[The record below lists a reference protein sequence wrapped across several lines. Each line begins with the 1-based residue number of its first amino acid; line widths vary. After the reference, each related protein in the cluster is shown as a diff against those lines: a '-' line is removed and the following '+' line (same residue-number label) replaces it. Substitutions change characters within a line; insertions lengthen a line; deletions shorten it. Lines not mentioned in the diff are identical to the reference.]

1 MLYWIYNADCLFLY
15 TGVLF
20 LKYKFVLCVCSLIFC
35 ISVFYLNYFQ
45 FNMLFSECFYIFV
58 EYEFKKIIMK
68 KLLTTLMCALV
79 GGTALAQWTPT
90 SAKVDRKQ
98 KSGEVTITGIRGYYK
113 LDLDLLR
120 SQLNGAQEM
129 GRNAKPV
136 VISIPT
142 LSGKIERFNV
152 YSFPV
157 VVKSLADKY
166 QLGSYVGA
174 SIDDP
179 TKTIR
184 FSVSPRGFN
193 SMIMQDG
200 QYEFIDPQDKDK
212 TVYGIHPKTLQTGS
226 KSFLCTTN
234 ESPAAVKAVEKMLEK
249 GKSFTNQVNDFSK
262 MSDKKYRTM
271 RLAMSVTA
279 EYTAYHGGTL
289 QGALDAISTTMTRVN
304 GVFEKDF
311 ALHLNVQDLPG
322 LIFFDAATDP
332 YSDAADMDNWNVE
345 LQQTLTNAPG
355 VGNGAY
361 DIGHLFGASGGGGNA
376 GCIGCV
382 CINPVDA
389 EDTAKGS
396 GYTSPANGQP
406 EGDAFDIDYVAH
418 EMGHQLGAN
427 HTFSHNLEGSGVNME
442 PGSGSSIMGY
452 AGITGPNTD
461 VQPNSDAYFHIAS
474 IRQVQTNLTEKSCD
488 IETPVT
494 NNPPVIAA
502 LPTYNIPK
510 ATAFVLTASA
520 TDPENDPM
528 TYTWEQV
535 NDATQPINKDNLGK
549 TNSGAS
555 FRSKAPTTNSTRYF
569 PAFTSVLNGT
579 LDNSSN
585 TWESVSM
592 VPRTSKF
599 AVTVRDNNSVISQQ
613 QTQYAEQTIIVKDD
627 GPFRLAAQ
635 FADVNTPT
643 PIQWVVANTNAAP
656 YNVANVKID
665 YTTDNGANWTVLTPS
680 TPNDGSENFTFPS
693 SMSGQTIKVR
703 VSAIGNVFYALG
715 NVTLTPLS
723 PCSSAAPTNVVV
735 SYITTNS
742 ANVSWMAYNGATYK
756 LRYKKT
762 TGTVWTEMDVN
773 VPSANLSNLDDEA
786 TYEVQVAVVC
796 AGTTGAYSASVNFST
811 NAMYCVAGGSNS
823 TDEHISNVTIA
834 GVNNTTQIGGGYNN
848 YTTNTALQINLTKG
862 TTYPLSVTLSRTGVP
877 DYDGIAAFIDFNR
890 DGNFDNSER
899 VLNFPVGIV
908 NAPVTSTVVIP
919 STAVEGMPLRMRVVA
934 LYAGDNNAG
943 YSLPAAWTCGVR
955 SYGEV
960 EDYNVVISPANLST
974 SETGIKNNGI
984 QIYPNPANDV
994 LNVTKVSE
1002 KAAYKIFNAAGQLV
1016 NSGNINNGKVNVST
1030 LVKGGYIITIDEKG
1044 VEQFKSKFIKK

>member
-1 MLYWIYNADCLFLY
+1 
-15 TGVLF
+15 
-20 LKYKFVLCVCSLIFC
+20 
-35 ISVFYLNYFQ
+35 
-45 FNMLFSECFYIFV
+45 
-58 EYEFKKIIMK
+58 MK

-79 GGTALAQWTPT
+79 GGTAFAQWTPT

-98 KSGEVTITGIRGYYK
+98 KSGELAVTGVRGYYK

-120 SQLNGAQEM
+120 SQLSGAQEM
-129 GRNAKPV
+129 GKNAKPV

-142 LSGKIERFNV
+142 LSGKIEKFNV

-157 VVKSLADKY
+157 VVKSLADRY

-179 TKTIR
+179 SRTVR

-200 QYEFIDPQDKDK
+200 QYEFIDPQDSGK
-212 TVYGIHPKTLQTGS
+212 TVYGVHPKTIQTGS
-226 KSFLCTTN
+226 KSFVCTTN
-234 ESPAAVKAVEKMLEK
+234 ESPAAVKAIDKMLEK

-279 EYTAYHGGTL
+279 EYAIYHGGNL
-289 QGALDAISTTMTRVN
+289 QGAVDAISTTMTRVN

-322 LIFFDAATDP
+322 LIFFDPATDP

-345 LQQTLTNAPG
+345 LQQTLTNTPG

-382 CINPVDA
+382 CINPTSA
-389 EDTAKGS
+389 TDTAKGS
-396 GYTSPANGQP
+396 GFTSPANGQP

-427 HTFSHNLEGSGVNME
+427 HTFSHGLESSGVNVE
-442 PGSGSSIMGY
+442 PGSGSTIMGY
-452 AGITGPNTD
+452 AGITGANTD
-461 VQPNSDAYFHIAS
+461 VQANSDAYFHTVS
-474 IRQVQTNLTEKSCD
+474 IRQVQTNLLEKTCD
-488 IETPVT
+488 IETPVN

-502 LPTYNIPK
+502 LPTYSIPK

-535 NDATQPINKDNLGK
+535 NNANLVINKSNLGK
-549 TNSGAS
+549 TSSGAS
-555 FRSKAPTTNSTRYF
+555 FRSIAPSTSPSRYF
-569 PAFTSVLNGT
+569 PKFSSVLNGV
-579 LDNSSN
+579 LDNGSN

-592 VPRTSKF
+592 VPRTTKF
-599 AVTVRDNNSVISQQ
+599 AVTVRDNNSVVSQQ

-643 PIQWVVANTNAAP
+643 PIQWIVANTNAAP
-656 YNVANVKID
+656 YNVTNVKID
-665 YTTDNGANWTVLTPS
+665 YTTDGGNTWNVLAAS
-680 TPNDGSENFTFPS
+680 TPNDGSENFTFPAS
-693 SMSGQTIKVR
+693 LSGQTIKVR
-703 VSAIGNVFYALG
+703 VSAIGNVFYTLG

-735 SYITTNS
+735 SYITTSS
-742 ANVSWMAYNGATYK
+742 ASVSWMSYTGATYK
-756 LRYKKT
+756 FRYKKT
-762 TGTVWTEMDVN
+762 TGSVWTEIDTN
-773 VPSANLSNLDDEA
+773 VPSVNLNNLDDGS
-786 TYEVQVAVVC
+786 TYEVQVATVC
-796 AGTTGAYSASVNFST
+796 AGTVGTYSTSVNFST
-811 NAMYCVAGGSNS
+811 SSINYCTAAGNNG
-823 TDEHISNVTIA
+823 TDEHISNVTLA
-834 GVNNTTQIGGGYNN
+834 NVNNTTQVGSGYSNFTN
-848 YTTNTALQINLTKG
+848 NTALQINLTKG
-862 TTYPLSVTLSRTGVP
+862 NTYPLSVTLSRTGAP
-877 DYDGIAAFIDFNR
+877 DYDGMAVFIDFNR
-890 DGNFDNSER
+890 DGTFDNSER
-899 VLNFPVGIV
+899 VLNFPVGIA

-919 STAVEGMPLRMRVVA
+919 DDAIEGKPLRMRVLA
-934 LYAGDNNAG
+934 LFAGANNAG
-943 YSLPAAWTCGVR
+943 YSLPATWACGIK
-955 SYGEV
+955 SPYGEV
-960 EDYNVVISPANLST
+960 EDYNVVISPAPLST
-974 SETGIKNNGI
+974 SETNSKNNGI
-984 QIYPNPANDV
+984 QIYPNPATDV
-994 LNVTKVSE
+994 LNITKVSD
-1002 KAAYKIFNAAGQLV
+1002 KAAYKIYNAAGQLV
-1016 NSGNINNGKVNVST
+1016 NSGNINNGKVNVSA
-1030 LVKGGYIITIDEKG
+1030 LVKGGYIITIDDKG
-1044 VEQFKSKFIKK
+1044 IEQIRSKFIKK